1 MKRIYSLD
9 LLRVFAVIMIV
20 LHHYQQLTGS
30 WFGGKYS
37 FLRFGIAVEFFFILS
52 GFLTYKYV
60 SDKKMDFPSFIKGK
74 AKRLLPLV
82 IITSVSYEMLLYV
95 FNRVCRTQWPLGN
108 DLTVWGTILNALGIQ
123 EGWVFE
129 NPGVNNP
136 SWYVSVLLLCYV
148 IFYFLVYIS
157 RKKEIPVTYLFLAM
171 VFIGVGAANYGIDLP
186 FLNLYA
192 ARGYYAFF
200 FGLLLAK
207 WLDGKELSWR
217 WSVPAL
223 LVAAGILL
231 GLKYQY
237 NVFEEGFVYIITFV
251 LYPAVLILF
260 LSKPVRKM
268 LDFKFIGVL
277 GEITYDTYL
286 WHVPTTLAM
295 YIVFRLFSISVNLDY
310 FRCVIIFTLG
320 AFIIGAVSHFII
332 DRPVQK
338 WLKKIEKKD

>member
-30 WFGGKYS
+30 WFGGRYS
-37 FLRFGIAVEFFFILS
+37 FLRFGITVEFFFILS

-60 SDKKMDFPSFIKGK
+60 SNMEIDFPSFIKGK
-74 AKRLLPLV
+74 ARRLLPLV
-82 IITSVSYEMLLYV
+82 IITSVSYEGLLYV
-95 FNRVCRTQWPLGN
+95 FNRVCQTKWPLGN
-108 DLTVWGTILNALGIQ
+108 DLTVWGTILNALGMQ
-123 EGWVFE
+123 EGWVFN

-148 IFYFLVYIS
+148 IFYFLVYVS
-157 RKKEIPVTYLFLAM
+157 RKKEIPVTYLFIGMIFLG
-171 VFIGVGAANYGIDLP
+171 IGVVNYGMDMP

-207 WLDGKELSWR
+207 ILEGKEITWK
-217 WSVPAL
+217 WSISAL
-223 LVAAGILL
+223 VVVVGTLI

-237 NVFEEGFVYIITFV
+237 NVFEEGFVYIMTFV
-251 LYPAVLILF
+251 FYPALIVLF
-260 LSKPVRKM
+260 LSKPVRKL

-286 WHVPTTLAM
+286 WHVPMILVM
-295 YIVFRLFSISVNLDY
+295 YVVFKLFSINLNLDY
-310 FRCVIIFTLG
+310 PRCLVAFTIGTFIVG
-320 AFIIGAVSHFII
+320 AISHFVI

-338 WLKKIEKKD
+338 WLKKMMVKK